1 MTPKKP
7 ARNQVERTSSEEGW
21 RPIACS
27 DVTPLR
33 RFFDL
38 QSGTVWRD
46 LVDELSRVHGTLL
59 DVGCG
64 AQPYR
69 PLLPKDA
76 TYVGIDTAD
85 AREVFGYHTPDT
97 KYYDGLHWPID
108 DRSVDVVLATETL
121 EHVKEPDRFLAEAY
135 RCLRVGGRLVL
146 TVPFAAR
153 WHFIPADYWRFT
165 PSGLLHLLGRAGFS
179 SIVVHARGN
188 ALTVACYKFM
198 AICTRFIMPQEKSGL
213 RSILFRLIGIAL
225 VPAFVAAAVVGN
237 LSLRFEGGDDC
248 LGYTALAEKADPS

>member
-1 MTPKKP
+1 MTRKKP
-7 ARNQVERTSSEEGW
+7 ARNEVERTSSEEGW

-27 DVTPLR
+27 DVTPVR

-46 LVDELSRVHGTLL
+46 LVDVLSRVHGTLL

-165 PSGLLHLLGRAGFS
+165 PSGLLHLLARAGFS

-198 AICTRFIMPQEKSGL
+198 AICTRFIMPQEKSSL
-213 RSILFRLIGIAL
+213 RSMLFRLIGIVLA
-225 VPAFVAAAVVGN
+225 PSFVAAAVVGN
-237 LSLRFEGGDDC
+237 VSLLFEGGDDC
-248 LGYTALAEKADPS
+248 LGYTTLAEKAGLP

>member
-1 MTPKKP
+1 VTPKKP
-7 ARNQVERTSSEEGW
+7 ARNQVERTSAEEGW

-27 DVTPLR
+27 DVTPVR

-69 PLLPKDA
+69 TLLPNDA
-76 TYVGIDTAD
+76 TYVGIDTTD
-85 AREVFGYHTPDT
+85 ALEVFGYHTPDT

-135 RCLRVGGRLVL
+135 RCLRAGGRLVL

-165 PSGLLHLLGRAGFS
+165 PSGLLHLLERAGFS
-179 SIVVHARGN
+179 GIAVHARGN

-198 AICTRFIMPQEKSGL
+198 AICTRFIMPQEKPAL
-213 RSILFRLIGIAL
+213 RSALFRLIGITL
-225 VPAFVAAAVVGN
+225 VPAFVTAAVVGN

-248 LGYTALAEKADPS
+248 LGYTALAEKADAT